1 MKKLFLLLAI
11 SPLLVACGQSKK
23 DSTST
28 STASPKT
35 IVVATAGDIPP
46 FDFEKDGNLT
56 GYDVEVLKA
65 VDEKLDQYKIEFQK
79 TAWESIFP
87 GVDAGRYQAAAN
99 NLSYTKERADKY
111 LYSLPIAKNPLV
123 LVSRKDKA
131 LTSLQDIAGKT
142 TQDDTGTS
150 TAKVVTDWN
159 QNHSDNPATIQYSGE
174 DVAKRLTDLANGE
187 FDFLIF
193 DKISVQK
200 IIQDRGLDLNV
211 VDLESNDNPNNY
223 IIFSSDQKEFKEQ
236 FDKVLKEL
244 YQDETLEKLSKTY
257 LGGSYL
263 PDKSELK

>member
-1 MKKLFLLLAI
+1 MKKLFLYQ
-11 SPLLVACGQSKK
+11 PLVPCWGPVDNLKQESA
-23 DSTST
+23 STST
-28 STASPKT
+28 TSPKT

-46 FDFEKDGNLT
+46 FDFEQDGNLT

-159 QNHSDNPATIQYSGE
+159 QSHSDNPATIQYSGE

-187 FDFLIF
+187 LT
-193 DKISVQK
+193 S
-200 IIQDRGLDLNV
+200 
-211 VDLESNDNPNNY
+211 
-223 IIFSSDQKEFKEQ
+223 
-236 FDKVLKEL
+236 
-244 YQDETLEKLSKTY
+244 
-257 LGGSYL
+257 
-263 PDKSELK
+263 